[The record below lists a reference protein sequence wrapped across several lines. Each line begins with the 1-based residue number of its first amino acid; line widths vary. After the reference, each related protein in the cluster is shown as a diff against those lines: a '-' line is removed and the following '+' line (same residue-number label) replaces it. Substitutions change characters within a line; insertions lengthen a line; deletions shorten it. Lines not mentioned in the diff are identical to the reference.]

1 VEEFQPIIVK
11 KVVKKHDHHGGSW
24 KVAFADFAVAMM
36 AFFFLLWILNS
47 TNETQKKAIEG
58 YFQDP
63 AGVSESGGSR
73 YVIDLGGS
81 PQTLDANN
89 ETRGYD
95 SDYVDPEGVMS
106 AAAIETLAEKIER
119 ERLKDL
125 MQELVKKIDESET
138 MRPFKNQLVLDITKE
153 GLRIQIID
161 QTKRPMFDPGGARLK
176 YYTRDILL
184 ELGSFLSAVPNKIKL
199 TGHTDAAKYADD
211 DEFGNWELS
220 SDRANAAR
228 RTLAEGG
235 MPSDKVAEVVGLADT
250 VLFDDKR
257 PFDPV
262 NRRIALI
269 VLNKKSAAAIRSN
282 AGGAAQDSA
291 EPKKIEPIRPSSQ
304 PFTKSEMQQA
314 TKQLSDDL
322 GNIETDNL
330 PSPDRFREA
339 EDNEE
344 VWNLDDF

>member
-1 VEEFQPIIVK
+1 LEEFQPIIVK
-11 KVVKKHDHHGGSW
+11 KVVKAHGHHGGSW

-36 AFFFLLWILNS
+36 AFFFLMWILNS

-58 YFQDP
+58 YFKDP

-95 SDYVDPEGVMS
+95 SDYVDPQGIMS
-106 AAAIETLAEKIER
+106 AADIETLAEKIER

-125 MQELVKKIDESET
+125 MQELSQKIDESET
-138 MRPFKNQLVLDITKE
+138 MSPFKDQLVLDITKE

-184 ELGSFLSAVPNKIKL
+184 ELGSFLSSVPNKIKL

-235 MPSDKVAEVVGLADT
+235 MPSSKMAEVVGLADT

-269 VLNKKSAAAIRSN
+269 VLNKKSAEEIRSN
-282 AGGAAQDSA
+282 AGGANRKLE
-291 EPKKIEPIRPSSQ
+291 EPKFIEPVRPKSK
-304 PFTKSEMQQA
+304 PFTKAELQQNTQKLA
-314 TKQLSDDL
+314 DDI
-322 GNIETDNL
+322 GNIEADDL
-330 PSPDRFREA
+330 PSPDNFREA
-339 EDNEE
+339 EDNQE